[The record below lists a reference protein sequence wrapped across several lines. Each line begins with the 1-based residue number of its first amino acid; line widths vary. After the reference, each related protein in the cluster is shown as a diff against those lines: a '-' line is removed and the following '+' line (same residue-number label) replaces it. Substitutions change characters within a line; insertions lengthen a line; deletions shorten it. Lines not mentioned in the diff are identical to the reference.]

1 MTKNTK
7 KKNLKSLNKING
19 FYVRDE
25 PLTIYK
31 SGNSK
36 VVTIPAEFPFEI
48 GDELDVSYQG
58 GSITLVKKGKDAV
71 AEDDTWRSE
80 IRSLQKKYGFKYE
93 AMSIDEYEEVL
104 EGIYE

>member
-1 MTKNTK
+1 MTRTPKEK
-7 KKNLKSLNKING
+7 KLNNANG

-48 GDELDVSYQG
+48 GDVLNVSYEG
-58 GSITLVKKGKDAV
+58 ESIKMVKRVKVKDDSAQ
-71 AEDDTWRSE
+71 SE
-80 IRSLQKKYGFKYE
+80 LAKLQKKYAGNFGN
-93 AMSIDEYEEVL
+93 MSIDELEEFL
-104 EGIYE
+104 EGIYEWG

>member
-1 MTKNTK
+1 MTKNLK
-7 KKNLKSLNKING
+7 KKNLKDVNKIFG
-19 FYVRDE
+19 FFVHDE

-48 GDELDVSYQG
+48 GDVLNVSYEG
-58 GSITLVKKGKDAV
+58 ESIKMVKKVKVKDNSAQ
-71 AEDDTWRSE
+71 SE
-80 IRSLQKKYGFKYE
+80 LAKLQKKYAGNFGD
-93 AMSIDEYEEVL
+93 MSIDELEEFL

>member
-1 MTKNTK
+1 MTKGPK
-7 KKNLKSLNKING
+7 KKNLKKVNG
-19 FYVRDE
+19 FYVHDE

-48 GDELDVSYQG
+48 GDTLNVSYEG
-58 GSITLVKKGKDAV
+58 ESIKMVKKVKVKNDPSQ
-71 AEDDTWRSE
+71 SE
-80 IRSLQKKYGFKYE
+80 LAKLQKKYAGNWGD
-93 AMSIDEYEEVL
+93 MSIDELEEFL

>member
-1 MTKNTK
+1 MTKNPK
-7 KKNLKSLNKING
+7 KKNLKDANG
-19 FYVRDE
+19 FYVHDE

-48 GDELDVSYQG
+48 GDTLNVSYEG
-58 GSITLVKKGKDAV
+58 ESITFVKKEKNAV
-71 AEDDTWRSE
+71 TEKDTWGNELRD
-80 IRSLQKKYGFKYE
+80 LQKKYGFKGK
-93 AMSIDEYEEVL
+93 AMSIEELEEFL

>member
-1 MTKNTK
+1 MTKSLK
-7 KKNLKSLNKING
+7 KKNLKDING

-36 VVTIPAEFPFEI
+36 VVTIPAEFPFEV
-48 GDELDVSYQG
+48 GDVLNVSYEG
-58 GSITLVKKGKDAV
+58 ESITLVKKGKDSV
-71 AEDDTWRSE
+71 AEDDTWRNE
-80 IRSLQKKYGFKYE
+80 LRDLQKKYARNFGD
-93 AMSIDEYEEVL
+93 MSIDELEEFL

>member
-1 MTKNTK
+1 MTKMPK
-7 KKNLKSLNKING
+7 KKKLKDADG
-19 FYVRDE
+19 FYVHDE

-48 GDELDVSYQG
+48 GDTLNVSYEG
-58 GSITLVKKGKDAV
+58 ESIKMVKKVKVKNDPSQ
-71 AEDDTWRSE
+71 SE
-80 IRSLQKKYGFKYE
+80 LAKLQKKYAGNWGD
-93 AMSIDEYEEVL
+93 MSIDELEEFL

>member
-1 MTKNTK
+1 MTKSLK
-7 KKNLKSLNKING
+7 KKNLKDING

-36 VVTIPAEFPFEI
+36 VVTIPAEFPFEV
-48 GDELDVSYQG
+48 GDVLNVSYEG
-58 GSITLVKKGKDAV
+58 ESITLVKKGKDSV

-80 IRSLQKKYGFKYE
+80 IRSLQKKYGFKGG
-93 AMSIDEYEEVL
+93 AMSIDELEEFL

>member
-1 MTKNTK
+1 MTKSPK
-7 KKNLKSLNKING
+7 KKNLKNPNKISG
-19 FYVRDE
+19 FHVHDE

-48 GDELDVSYQG
+48 GDTLDVSYEG
-58 GSITLVKKGKDAV
+58 ESIKMIKSVKNKN
-71 AEDDTWRSE
+71 DTIQSE
-80 IRSLQKKYGFKYE
+80 LAKLQRKYAGNFGN
-93 AMSIDEYEEVL
+93 MSIDELEEFL

>member
-1 MTKNTK
+1 MTKSPK
-7 KKNLKSLNKING
+7 KKNLKSASG
-19 FYVRDE
+19 FYVHDE

-48 GDELDVSYQG
+48 GDTLDVSYEG
-58 GSITLVKKGKDAV
+58 ESITFVKKGKDV
-71 AEDDTWRSE
+71 VTENDTWRNE
-80 IRSLQKKYGFKYE
+80 LRDLQKKYARNFGN
-93 AMSIDEYEEVL
+93 MSIDELEEFL